1 MDAIVEG
8 NFFPEMTEQ
17 RATIFTASSSQHNLL
32 TQPSVDKSESGFA
45 NAPDS
50 KPVQMYRTSS
60 RGDRELMAFHAI
72 KRETNGEETK

>member
-32 TQPSVDKSESGFA
+32 TQPSVESSSFA
-45 NAPDS
+45 NTPDI

-60 RGDRELMAFHAI
+60 RGDRELMAFHTI
-72 KRETNGEETK
+72 KRETNEEETK